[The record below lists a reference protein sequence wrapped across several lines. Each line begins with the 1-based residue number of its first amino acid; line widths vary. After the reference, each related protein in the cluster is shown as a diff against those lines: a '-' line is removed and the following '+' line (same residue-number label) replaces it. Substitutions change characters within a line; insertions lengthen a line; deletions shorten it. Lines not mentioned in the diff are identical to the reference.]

1 MSISKERPINATR
14 HVPGVSKR
22 GKSVVS
28 YQFLLQYKHMKLR
41 FNENHDKD
49 SHLLFVEEIGSQRA
63 N

>member
-28 YQFLLQYKHMKLR
+28 YQFLLGII
-41 FNENHDKD
+41 
-49 SHLLFVEEIGSQRA
+49 EIHSTIQTYETEIQ
-63 N
+63 